1 MLEIIGE
8 PGKRNQEQKSTEW
21 AIDLD
26 LRSRHTIYTR
36 IRIYLV
42 VVSLREPTFLH
53 THRGDIKDTSDLRA
67 VPPVR
72 VADISTYANPST
84 I

>member
-1 MLEIIGE
+1 MHISEV
-8 PGKRNQEQKSTEW
+8 
-21 AIDLD
+21 
-26 LRSRHTIYTR
+26 
-36 IRIYLV
+36 YLV

-53 THRGDIKDTSDLRA
+53 TGRGDIKDTSDLRA